1 MILIASKILQCT
13 KSSQAFASLFVRFL
27 LYDSCCGHGGFFGG
41 PSAKKKSTSPL
52 WEKQKN
58 VIQFLVYSSIT
69 ILSSSMHH

>member
-13 KSSQAFASLFVRFL
+13 KSSQAFASLFVVRFL

-52 WEKQKN
+52 WEKQKKRDP
-58 VIQFLVYSSIT
+58 IPGL
-69 ILSSSMHH
+69 